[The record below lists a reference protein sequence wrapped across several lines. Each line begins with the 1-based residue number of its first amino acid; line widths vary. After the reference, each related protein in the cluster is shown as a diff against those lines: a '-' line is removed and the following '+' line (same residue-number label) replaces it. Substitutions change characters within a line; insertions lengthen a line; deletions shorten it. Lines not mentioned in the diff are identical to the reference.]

1 MDLEGKVAIVTG
13 AARGI
18 GKAIARR
25 LAQEGAT
32 VAVCDLLE
40 EILATAEELR
50 SEVANQAL
58 EKSLSKRGLTG
69 ASAPVVLPLQV
80 DVTDLK
86 AVESAVKTTID
97 ELGRV
102 DILVNNAG
110 IVRDALLVRMK
121 ESDWDAVI
129 AVNLKGAFNFS
140 KAVAR
145 TMMKQRAGRIVN
157 ISSVMGIMG
166 NAGQAN
172 YSASKAGIIGLTK
185 STAKELGSRG
195 INVNA
200 IAPGFIMS
208 KMTESL
214 PEEQREK
221 ALDAIPLGSIGYPE
235 DVANAVAFLVSD
247 SARYIT
253 GQVIQVDGGL
263 VM

>member
-1 MDLEGKVAIVTG
+1 MELENKVAIVTG

-18 GKAIARR
+18 GKAIAQR
-25 LAQEGAT
+25 LSREGAT
-32 VAVCDLLE
+32 VVISDLME
-40 EILATAEELR
+40 EVSVTAEEL
-50 SEVANQAL
+50 SAE
-58 EKSLSKRGLTG
+58 G
-69 ASAPVVLPLQV
+69 AKVLPLQV
-80 DVTDLK
+80 DVTN
-86 AVESAVKTTID
+86 AESVESMVNTVID
-97 ELGRV
+97 KLGRI

-129 AVNLKGAFNFS
+129 AVNLKGAFNCT

-145 TMMKQRAGRIVN
+145 TMMKQKSGKIVN
-157 ISSVMGIMG
+157 ISSVMGIIG
-166 NAGQAN
+166 NIGQAN

-185 STAKELGSRG
+185 SAAKEMGRWG

-214 PEEQREK
+214 PEEQKKK
-221 ALDAIPLGSIGYPE
+221 ALENIPLGTLGTPD
-235 DVANAVAFLVSD
+235 DVADAVAFLVSN
-247 SARYIT
+247 SAKYIT

>member
-1 MDLEGKVAIVTG
+1 MGLEGKVAIVTG

-18 GKAIARR
+18 GKAISQK
-25 LAQEGAT
+25 LAQEGA
-32 VAVCDLLE
+32 AVVICDLME
-40 EILATAEELR
+40 EISATAAELR
-50 SEVANQAL
+50 SEGAN
-58 EKSLSKRGLTG
+58 
-69 ASAPVVLPLQV
+69 VLPLRV
-80 DVTDLK
+80 DVTNLES
-86 AVESAVKTTID
+86 VESMVQTALDK
-97 ELGRV
+97 LGSV

-129 AVNLKGAFNFS
+129 AVNLKGAFNCI

-145 TMMKQRAGRIVN
+145 HMMKQRSGKIVS

-166 NAGQAN
+166 NVGQAN

-185 STAKELGSRG
+185 SAAKELGRRG

-200 IAPGFIMS
+200 VAPGFIMS
-208 KMTESL
+208 KMTEAL
-214 PEEQREK
+214 PEEEKRK
-221 ALDAIPLGSIGYPE
+221 ALDSIPLGTIGTQE
-235 DVANAVAFLVSD
+235 DVADAVAFLVSD

-253 GQVIQVDGGL
+253 GQVIQVDGGM

>member
-1 MDLEGKVAIVTG
+1 MGLQSKVAIVTG

-25 LAQEGAT
+25 LAQKGAT
-32 VAVCDLLE
+32 VAICDLME
-40 EILATAEELR
+40 EISATAEELR
-50 SEVANQAL
+50 SE
-58 EKSLSKRGLTG
+58 GLN
-69 ASAPVVLPLQV
+69 VLPFQV
-80 DVTDLK
+80 DVTDTK
-86 AVESAVKTTID
+86 SVELTVQKVID
-97 ELGRV
+97 KLGSV
-102 DILVNNAG
+102 YILVNNAG

-129 AVNLKGAFNFS
+129 AVNLKGAFNCT

-145 TMMKQRAGRIVN
+145 PMMKQRAGKIVN
-157 ISSVMGIMG
+157 ISSVMGLTG

-172 YSASKAGIIGLTK
+172 YSASKAGVIGLTK
-185 STAKELGSRG
+185 SAAKELGRRG

-200 IAPGFIMS
+200 VAPGFIAS

-214 PEEQREK
+214 PDDQKKK
-221 ALDAIPLGSIGYPE
+221 ALEAIPLGSLGSPE
-235 DVANAVAFLVSD
+235 DVANVVAFLVSD
-247 SARYIT
+247 SASYVT

>member
-1 MDLEGKVAIVTG
+1 MTRVAIVTG

-18 GKAIARR
+18 GKAIGRK
-25 LAQEGAT
+25 LSQEGIA
-32 VAVCDLLE
+32 VALCDLLDE
-40 EILATAEELR
+40 VSATAEELS
-50 SEVANQAL
+50 SEGAN
-58 EKSLSKRGLTG
+58 
-69 ASAPVVLPLQV
+69 VLPLQV
-80 DVTDLK
+80 DVTDIE
-86 AVESAVKTTID
+86 AVESVVKTTID
-97 ELGRV
+97 KLGSV

-129 AVNLKGAFNFS
+129 AVNLKGAFNCI

-145 TMMKQRAGRIVN
+145 PMMKQKSGRIVN
-157 ISSVMGIMG
+157 ISSVMGLTG
-166 NAGQAN
+166 NIGQAN

-185 STAKELGSRG
+185 SAAKELGRRG

-208 KMTESL
+208 KMTEAL
-214 PEEQREK
+214 PEDQKQK
-221 ALDAIPLGSIGYPE
+221 ALDSIPLGFLGSPE
-235 DVANAVAFLVSD
+235 DVASAVAFLVSD

>member
-1 MDLEGKVAIVTG
+1 MGLENKVAIVTG

-18 GKAIARR
+18 GKSIAKK
-25 LAQEGAT
+25 LAQAGAT
-32 VAVCDLLE
+32 VVVCDLLD
-40 EILATAEELR
+40 EISATAEEL
-50 SEVANQAL
+50 SAD
-58 EKSLSKRGLTG
+58 G
-69 ASAPVVLPLQV
+69 AKILPLTV
-80 DVTDLK
+80 DVTNLGS
-86 AVESAVKTTID
+86 VESMVEKAIEK
-97 ELGRV
+97 LGRV

-129 AVNLKGAFNFS
+129 AVNLKGAFNCT

-145 TMMKQRAGRIVN
+145 PMMKQKSGKIVN
-157 ISSVMGIMG
+157 IASVMGIMG

-185 STAKELGSRG
+185 SSAKELGRRG

-200 IAPGFIMS
+200 VAPGFIMS

-214 PEEQREK
+214 PESEKKK
-221 ALDAIPLGSIGYPE
+221 ALDAVPLGTIGYPE
-235 DVANAVAFLVSD
+235 DVADAVAFLVSD

-253 GQVIQVDGGL
+253 GEVVKVDGGL
-263 VM
+263 AM

>member
-1 MDLEGKVAIVTG
+1 MEDTLSKVAIITG

-18 GKAIARR
+18 GKAISKR
-25 LAQEGAT
+25 LSQEGIA
-32 VAVCDLLE
+32 VALCDLLDE
-40 EILATAEELR
+40 VSATAEELK
-50 SEVANQAL
+50 SEGAN
-58 EKSLSKRGLTG
+58 
-69 ASAPVVLPLQV
+69 VLPLQA
-80 DVTDLK
+80 DVTDLE
-86 AVESAVKTTID
+86 AVELIVKTTLD
-97 ELGRV
+97 KLGSV

-129 AVNLKGAFNFS
+129 AVNLKGAFNCI

-145 TMMKQRAGRIVN
+145 PMMKQRAGRIIN
-157 ISSVMGIMG
+157 ISSVMGLTG
-166 NAGQAN
+166 NVGQAN

-185 STAKELGSRG
+185 SAAKELGRRG

-214 PEEQREK
+214 PEDQK
-221 ALDAIPLGSIGYPE
+221 KMALNSIPLGFLGSPE

>member
-1 MDLEGKVAIVTG
+1 MMVLDNRVAMITG

-18 GKAIARR
+18 GKAIAKR
-25 LAQEGAT
+25 LSEDGA
-32 VAVCDLLE
+32 AVVICDLLD
-40 EILATAEELR
+40 EISDTAEELR
-50 SEVANQAL
+50 SEGANAL
-58 EKSLSKRGLTG
+58 PIK
-69 ASAPVVLPLQV
+69 V
-80 DVTDLK
+80 DVTNLES
-86 AVESAVKTTID
+86 VESAVKTIVD
-97 ELGRV
+97 KMGSL

-129 AVNLKGAFNFS
+129 AVNLKGAFNCI

-145 TMMKQRAGRIVN
+145 PMMKQRTGKIVN
-157 ISSVMGIMG
+157 ISSVMGIIG
-166 NAGQAN
+166 NVGQAN

-185 STAKELGSRG
+185 SAAKELGRRG

-200 IAPGFIMS
+200 IAPGFIIS

-214 PEEQREK
+214 PEDQKKVVLEN
-221 ALDAIPLGSIGYPE
+221 IPLGVLGTPE
-235 DVANAVAFLVSD
+235 DVANLVAFLVSE

>member
-1 MDLEGKVAIVTG
+1 LSRVAIVTG

-18 GKAIARR
+18 GKAIGRK
-25 LAQEGAT
+25 LSQEGIA
-32 VAVCDLLE
+32 VALCDLLDE
-40 EILATAEELR
+40 VSATAEELS
-50 SEVANQAL
+50 SEGAN
-58 EKSLSKRGLTG
+58 
-69 ASAPVVLPLQV
+69 VLPLQV
-80 DVTDLK
+80 DVTDIE
-86 AVESAVKTTID
+86 AVESVVKTTID
-97 ELGRV
+97 KLGSV

-129 AVNLKGAFNFS
+129 AVNLKGAFNCI

-145 TMMKQRAGRIVN
+145 PMMKQKSGRIVN
-157 ISSVMGIMG
+157 ISSVMGLTG
-166 NAGQAN
+166 NIGQAN

-185 STAKELGSRG
+185 SAAKELGRRG

-208 KMTESL
+208 KMTEAL
-214 PEEQREK
+214 PEDQKQK
-221 ALDAIPLGSIGYPE
+221 ALDSIPLGFLGSPE
-235 DVANAVAFLVSD
+235 DVASAVAFLVSD